1 MWPWK
6 QQQQLKRDTRS
17 VLGKG
22 VHVTGRIDAVGDLT
36 ILGSVEGDICHQGH
50 LVIAAGAKC
59 LSNIQAD
66 SMQVAGEVHGNLH
79 VRETLELLSTA
90 RLFGDTVCASLQ
102 VQQGAA
108 FFGTNHMAGSA
119 GAAAVQ
125 PLALLL
131 EPVGV
136 EEREVLG
143 VCQPAPEPEEPS
155 GRDES
160 SVQKSPAFY
169 GGFSAVPR

>member
-6 QQQQLKRDTRS
+6 KQQQLRPDTPS
-17 VLGKG
+17 IIGVG
-22 VHVTGRIDAVGDLT
+22 VHVTGRIDSRGDLT
-36 ILGSVEGDICHQGH
+36 IMGSVEGDICHQGR
-50 LVIAAGAKC
+50 LVIAPGATC

-90 RLFGDTVCASLQ
+90 RLHGDTVCASLQ

-108 FFGTNHMAGSA
+108 FFGSNHMAGSP

-125 PLALLL
+125 PLTVLL
-131 EPVGV
+131 EPVSV
-136 EEREVLG
+136 EEKEVLG
-143 VCQPAPEPEEPS
+143 VCQRAPEPEEPS
-155 GRDES
+155 EREAGSD
-160 SVQKSPAFY
+160 QKAPAFY